1 MQRNHS
7 SLLKYFMNIK
17 GIASVILLYFCSAC
31 GGGDNKHVGDKIVA
45 ADSIRAD
52 TVHKLEGLWVN
63 KVYADTLLLTHSPR
77 TSQQVGGNTYLYFT
91 DSAEPSVLVGL
102 GFHEGT
108 AWSIIRNSNKLML
121 YDSGE
126 RRNMGVVELI
136 STEEFRL
143 GRQDFIKLKHPN
155 RDNYD
160 YDIVEELLF
169 AGNYQMQNGA
179 SVSLSSDGR
188 ASGWD
193 TIRYYVPDVDYI
205 GPGMDVDQVELG
217 SNKTRLTPYGFRFDK
232 DTLFIYKLNCLIPDS
247 LEHDCDSVA
256 LGNVAWKLVKKQ

>member
-1 MQRNHS
+1 MPNDPG
-7 SLLKYFMNIK
+7 SLLRHRICI
-17 GIASVILLYFCSAC
+17 GGVAAVILLYCCTAC
-31 GGGDNKHVGDKIVA
+31 GRANGKSSSDKIVA
-45 ADSIRAD
+45 ADSLQAD
-52 TVHKLEGLWVN
+52 TVQRLEGLWVN

-77 TSQQVGGNTYLYFT
+77 ASQEVGGNTYLYFT

-108 AWSIIRNSNKLML
+108 TWSITRDSRKVML

-126 RRNMGVVELI
+126 RRNMGSIETI

-143 GRQDFIKLKHPN
+143 GSQDFIKLKHPN

-169 AGNYQMQNGA
+169 AGNYRLQNGA
-179 SVSLSSDGR
+179 TVRLSADGL

-217 SNKTRLTPYGFRFDK
+217 SNKGKLTPYGFRFDM

-256 LGNVAWKLVKKQ
+256 FGEVAWKLVKKQ